1 MCFGSKTKEVKAPPP
16 TPPTTF
22 DYAAADRAPQDGS
35 VRPNAAA
42 ISAAA
47 DDQPKTFGAELGA
60 S

>member
-22 DYAAADRAPQDGS
+22 DYSKADRAPQDAML
-35 VRPNAAA
+35 RANAAA
-42 ISAAA
+42 ASAA
-47 DDQPKTFGAELGA
+47 DDQPKSFGAELGA